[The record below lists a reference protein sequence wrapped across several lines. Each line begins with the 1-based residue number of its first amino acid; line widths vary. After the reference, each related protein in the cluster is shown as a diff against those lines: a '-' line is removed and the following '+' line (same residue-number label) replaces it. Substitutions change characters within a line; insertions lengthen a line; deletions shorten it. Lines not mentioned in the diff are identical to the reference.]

1 MFRQMNVSL
10 GTCAAFVFSSCCSFC
25 RQRMPEPT
33 WILWAYAYRVHG
45 SMWIY
50 CIRLL
55 PPLLFLLLLLSF
67 AICIVHIDV
76 VSVIVAVVRLQMLI
90 GPDTFS
96 RLHSRCCCC
105 LLSTIFVVILVILQP
120 RFSWAESNMINA
132 MQRTSKKNPFWLT
145 HLAFFDSDNNESLA
159 TSTQPV
165 ASCTCVS
172 VYVTNDVPSA

>member
-55 PPLLFLLLLLSF
+55 PSLLFLLLLLSF

-90 GPDTFS
+90 GRDTFS
-96 RLHSRCCCC
+96 RLHSRRCCCHF
-105 LLSTIFVVILVILQP
+105 STSFVVILVILQP

-132 MQRTSKKNPFWLT
+132 MQRTSKKIHFDWHTWPFSIAITMKAWQRAHNQL
-145 HLAFFDSDNNESLA
+145 HHVL
-159 TSTQPV
+159 V
-165 ASCTCVS
+165 CVS
-172 VYVTNDVPSA
+172 VTNDVPSA